1 MAGASG
7 SESDDESD
15 SGLIRTFDIPDMNA
29 TRKDLVDALKNAQL
43 EMGRLVVEN
52 RALRSK
58 LAVFEQTNKKQQSI
72 KGPDVHGYLGGIKTL
87 GKKFGFMQE
96 PWITLAV
103 FTAAPANGPPPHATP
118 QDLEAMFKTPKVY
131 AQYLTCAIYEHVP
144 HKYHDLVDW
153 TSFPNFGNNFVKY
166 VNAGRSSAV
175 NTLKANLPKIL
186 AECKITSNKGDL
198 LYHPGEDRN
207 GPPSAYPPIFYTA
220 QKKNIRTQLLN
231 PVLPMALRCMIFGPA
246 SIADKGNVKPLS
258 TTLGYLW
265 QLPTEGLTIGSICFT
280 LTALISVLSGVDT
293 QFEEK
298 GKTSGIPFQTYFRGY
313 KKLLMKT
320 VETPGVQ
327 NILKVWTTA
336 VFKKVAAAKLLD
348 EPVIPDDKAEAAA
361 EAEFAAAMEGMTLGE
376 DPAVENLNPAFD
388 WGQDDVD
395 NASESEQQIEG
406 GHQGID
412 QEEEEQELEEEEP
425 VPAAMARGRGGGAG
439 RARGGARAVV
449 LDSDEDLDEDLAVV
463 EPRRTGRRRAAVPA
477 VIEPPAQVQKKV
489 SGRKRGHVYV
499 LMIFLQVPNAAG
511 DAPPQPAPTG
521 PAPEAAAGAAPGCEE
536 RWKNLADDSSKR
548 TWAIYDETGVF
559 VCLCRHGFI
568 LLVADMFGSKYA
580 LSVCNELIKAFPAG
594 LGNGYDIGCGSSST
608 IWNSP
613 LGAKALLAKFRL
625 LVGAFHGQTHNCLC
639 QLLYLA
645 TYVFGLG
652 LEDLEGCE
660 RFFSRS
666 NALATSV
673 RYASIFHRKQTLAA
687 FFKHFD
693 AHEIYANLSKF
704 LVNNYWQ
711 ALDILAGEPMFLS
724 AMQLAG
730 ITDLNEF
737 PKRLDQEFTFLKSLM
752 GDSEEDTLQMEYYQ
766 RLVNFADRCVK
777 LELVKKEGSKSSRTV
792 IRHAQENYDK
802 AYAEV
807 QESEIK
813 MGVVDRWEDTFPE
826 WAEAAHLVSTKRYRL
841 AVLKLECLVV
851 QRMFELTKMNL
862 SQTGYKLRKH
872 IAKALQVRSQ
882 AIRNALKSYN
892 TAAKS
897 MVPPA
902 RQLRWDE
909 VIEYAFLSDFD
920 LLRKP
925 AELSE
930 IQRAREEI
938 QRCNIEIHRVITS
951 IRDEKIFLMAKED
964 EVRQSNPGLA
974 WCIRRYR
981 FRREQYNST
990 HMQRFQDLAKK
1001 AGERFTGTLE
1011 PGVRLSKVVPT
1022 SPMEGVLDPSREAAE
1037 REAQEIARQ
1046 MEESGDRDEELEIND
1061 DLGERIEEEQLAEQL
1076 DTLYLVSEDA

>member
-1 MAGASG
+1 MRYTDKFTSSALVSQGFFPCAPWNPSLAFSTRLLELFHVAHLRTPQLSIQAWMKTIADLHGAPFKPYHAQQFSIAYDVF
-7 SESDDESD
+7 SESLENVD
-15 SGLIRTFDIPDMNA
+15 
-29 TRKDLVDALKNAQL
+29 TRVMHAL
-43 EMGRLVVEN
+43 GWD
-52 RALRSK
+52 
-58 LAVFEQTNKKQQSI
+58 
-72 KGPDVHGYLGGIKTL
+72 GPDWRLTNCCSGCMYKLEGEEELEFSMLVTMDGNDSLKRVL
-87 GKKFGFMQE
+87 RKE
-96 PWITLAV
+96 A
-103 FTAAPANGPPPHATP
+103 
-118 QDLEAMFKTPKVY
+118 QDFDE
-131 AQYLTCAIYEHVP
+131 
-144 HKYHDLVDW
+144 D
-153 TSFPNFGNNFVKY
+153 GN
-166 VNAGRSSAV
+166 
-175 NTLKANLPKIL
+175 LI
-186 AECKITSNKGDL
+186 
-198 LYHPGEDRN
+198 PGEYKERFDPRTAPL
-207 GPPSAYPPIFYTA
+207 GRTTSYP
-220 QKKNIRTQLLN
+220 
-231 PVLPMALRCMIFGPA
+231 
-246 SIADKGNVKPLS
+246 
-258 TTLGYLW
+258 
-265 QLPTEGLTIGSICFT
+265 
-280 LTALISVLSGVDT
+280 
-293 QFEEK
+293 
-298 GKTSGIPFQTYFRGY
+298 
-313 KKLLMKT
+313 
-320 VETPGVQ
+320 
-327 NILKVWTTA
+327 
-336 VFKKVAAAKLLD
+336 
-348 EPVIPDDKAEAAA
+348 
-361 EAEFAAAMEGMTLGE
+361 
-376 DPAVENLNPAFD
+376 
-388 WGQDDVD
+388 
-395 NASESEQQIEG
+395 
-406 GHQGID
+406 
-412 QEEEEQELEEEEP
+412 
-425 VPAAMARGRGGGAG
+425 
-439 RARGGARAVV
+439 
-449 LDSDEDLDEDLAVV
+449 
-463 EPRRTGRRRAAVPA
+463 GRR
-477 VIEPPAQVQKKV
+477 
-489 SGRKRGHVYV
+489 ST
-499 LMIFLQVPNAAG
+499 F
-511 DAPPQPAPTG
+511 DAPPQPAPTR
-521 PAPEAAAGAAPGCEE
+521 PAPEAVAGAASGCEE

-568 LLVADMFGSKYA
+568 LLVADMVRSGELSKYA

-625 LVGAFHGQTHNCLC
+625 LVGAFHGHAHNRLC

-673 RYASIFHRKQTLAA
+673 QYASIFHRKQTLA
-687 FFKHFD
+687 FFKHFE
-693 AHEIYANLSKF
+693 AHETYANLSKF

-766 RLVNFADRCVK
+766 RLVNFTNRRWVSLCCLLLCVELILK
-777 LELVKKEGSKSSRTV
+777 LELVKKESSKSSRTV

-813 MGVVDRWEDTFPE
+813 MGVVDRWEDTSPE

-841 AVLKLECLVV
+841 AVLKLERLVV

-920 LLRKP
+920 LLRKL

-930 IQRAREEI
+930 VRPWASPTARVLLDKYFKIQRAQEEI
-938 QRCNIEIHRVITS
+938 QWCNIEIRRVITS

-974 WCIRRYR
+974 WCIQRYR
-981 FRREQYNST
+981 FRRERYNLT

-1046 MEESGDRDEELEIND
+1046 MEESGDRDEELEIDD
-1061 DLGERIEEEQLAEQL
+1061 DLGERIEEEQL
-1076 DTLYLVSEDA
+1076 DTIYLASEDT

>member
-1 MAGASG
+1 MRYTDKFTSSALVSQGFFPCAPWNPSLAFSTRLLELFRVAHLRTPQLSIQAWMKTIADLHGAAFKPYRAQQFSIAYDVF
-7 SESDDESD
+7 SESLENVDTRVMHALGRDKPDWRLTNCCSGCMYKLEGEEELEFSMLVTMDGNDSLKRVLRKEAQDFDED
-15 SGLIRTFDIPDMNA
+15 GNLI
-29 TRKDLVDALKNAQL
+29 
-43 EMGRLVVEN
+43 
-52 RALRSK
+52 
-58 LAVFEQTNKKQQSI
+58 
-72 KGPDVHGYLGGIKTL
+72 
-87 GKKFGFMQE
+87 
-96 PWITLAV
+96 
-103 FTAAPANGPPPHATP
+103 
-118 QDLEAMFKTPKVY
+118 
-131 AQYLTCAIYEHVP
+131 
-144 HKYHDLVDW
+144 
-153 TSFPNFGNNFVKY
+153 
-166 VNAGRSSAV
+166 
-175 NTLKANLPKIL
+175 
-186 AECKITSNKGDL
+186 
-198 LYHPGEDRN
+198 PGESKERFD
-207 GPPSAYPPIFYTA
+207 P
-220 QKKNIRTQLLN
+220 RT
-231 PVLPMALRCMIFGPA
+231 
-246 SIADKGNVKPLS
+246 
-258 TTLGYLW
+258 
-265 QLPTEGLTIGSICFT
+265 
-280 LTALISVLSGVDT
+280 
-293 QFEEK
+293 
-298 GKTSGIPFQTYFRGY
+298 
-313 KKLLMKT
+313 
-320 VETPGVQ
+320 
-327 NILKVWTTA
+327 
-336 VFKKVAAAKLLD
+336 
-348 EPVIPDDKAEAAA
+348 
-361 EAEFAAAMEGMTLGE
+361 
-376 DPAVENLNPAFD
+376 
-388 WGQDDVD
+388 
-395 NASESEQQIEG
+395 
-406 GHQGID
+406 
-412 QEEEEQELEEEEP
+412 
-425 VPAAMARGRGGGAG
+425 
-439 RARGGARAVV
+439 
-449 LDSDEDLDEDLAVV
+449 
-463 EPRRTGRRRAAVPA
+463 
-477 VIEPPAQVQKKV
+477 
-489 SGRKRGHVYV
+489 
-499 LMIFLQVPNAAG
+499 
-511 DAPPQPAPTG
+511 
-521 PAPEAAAGAAPGCEE
+521 AAAGKDYFIPREKVDLWSKNRIDQWRKDWEARKKESNEEERRNAAQR

-568 LLVADMFGSKYA
+568 LLVADMVRSGELSKYA

-608 IWNSP
+608 ICNSP
-613 LGAKALLAKFRL
+613 LGAKALIAKFRL
-625 LVGAFHGQTHNCLC
+625 LVGAFHGRAHNRLC

-693 AHEIYANLSKF
+693 AHETYANLSKF

-730 ITDLNEF
+730 IPDLNEF

-766 RLVNFADRCVK
+766 RLVNFADRRVK
-777 LELVKKEGSKSSRTV
+777 LELVKKEGSKSSKTV

-813 MGVVDRWEDTFPE
+813 MGVVDRWEDTSPE

-841 AVLKLECLVV
+841 AVLKLERLVV

-930 IQRAREEI
+930 VRPWASPTARVLLDKYFKIQRAREEI
-938 QRCNIEIHRVITS
+938 QWCNIEIRRVITS

-981 FRREQYNST
+981 FRRERYDST

-1011 PGVRLSKVVPT
+1011 PG
-1022 SPMEGVLDPSREAAE
+1022 
-1037 REAQEIARQ
+1037 
-1046 MEESGDRDEELEIND
+1046 MEESGDRDEELEIDD

-1076 DTLYLVSEDA
+1076 DTIYLVSEDA